1 MAGRNRVTVR
11 WTGVS
16 ETQAKIRGLGPALL
30 AGTLDGL
37 NALGLMIQNRAR
49 ELIQRGSKSGR
60 IYQKYGP
67 RRSHRASAP
76 GEAPAT
82 DTGRL
87 VSSIQADMVEAERE
101 VQVSAGTEYAK
112 PLEYGTRHMAP
123 RPFLLP
129 ALEWIR
135 DKASAVLSAA
145 IKARLPR

>member
-1 MAGRNRVTVR
+1 MAGRNRITVK

-30 AGTLDGL
+30 AGTMDGL
-37 NALGLMIQNRAR
+37 NAIGLMVQNRAR
-49 ELIQRGSKSGR
+49 ELIQRGSKTGR

-67 RRSHRASAP
+67 RRTHQASAP

-82 DTGRL
+82 DTGGL
-87 VSSIQADMVEAERE
+87 VRSVQADMNETERE
-101 VQVSAGTEYAK
+101 VEISAGGPAK
-112 PLEYGTRHMAP
+112 HLEYGTRHMAP

-135 DKASAVLSAA
+135 DKAGAVLAAA
-145 IKARLPR
+145 IRARLPK